1 MPFDPDSDQYEVLK
15 NLIKNLSKNDTPWD
29 KIEQK
34 IESADF
40 RQSLELLS
48 CPIVD
53 KEQWIILVDSVRKVE
68 ERRKEYEYDVESN
81 TLSDR
86 DCSKVDLPKGEFS
99 CWQLY
104 RERLLHEKNFSE
116 SSVDRIEAECFNIL
130 KHLKKET
137 KDNPV
142 KGMVVG
148 SVQSGKTANMA
159 GLIAMAAD
167 NGWNL
172 FIVLTGTIDS
182 LRIQTRDRLDDDLR
196 SQESDIRFELL
207 ENPKKNDAQN
217 LLSKM
222 RLGESDGVA
231 YLCVCLKNSSR
242 LKDLY
247 GWLNSD
253 KNKRSLRILL
263 IDDEADQAS
272 INTAKPD
279 KERKAVNRW
288 IVQMVNN
295 ISRSGKKSSGAANYD
310 YEAMNYVCYTAT
322 PYANFLSEGSE
333 ESLYPR
339 NFITVLR
346 PPNTYFGQTEIFGL
360 PDQDWAPGLNIVS
373 TEFSVD
379 NEARAICRGSEQA
392 QPGLV
397 EALCWFVCCV
407 GVQRFREYTK
417 PVSMLVHTSMRKDD
431 HKKMAEAIQY
441 CLGRN
446 NGIITISRCQAVYDK
461 VKSFISAPDLCRD
474 YPGGFGINEKEINGY
489 PEFSAI
495 KPHIEELLEFNASN
509 IQIDEEGEPKYHRGI
524 HICIDNSSGDT
535 LPGDW
540 ESVMPRLIYPKKEL
554 GFATAFIVVGGNTL
568 SRGLT
573 IEGLVSSYFG
583 RSVKQMDTLIQ
594 MGRWFGYRP
603 GYELLP
609 RIWMSEKTY
618 DDFQLS
624 ADVDYALRS
633 FIRSYYDIY
642 TPEEF
647 PPLVKKFSK
656 VGYLVDVTAAN
667 KRRAAVEDFDFS
679 GQTIS
684 TPSLV
689 DDEDFQESNMRVVRD
704 FLAKAGKWEYSSI
717 QKSDPVWRNVP
728 NETVFKEFMERFDFN
743 QGGDRNG
750 FSEIGELKKW
760 MKNRDLSNW
769 NVVFGSVDSN
779 EKKFEISD
787 NLEVGMISRS
797 VRKKRSKN
805 DRYAMIASLS
815 NPSDLIADVDRD
827 SMSPENKKEFDSLK
841 GKTSQNSGRMRI
853 IAGLGNTPLLI
864 LYCIDK
870 DSKARAGSTRR
881 YDLNAKTDMIG
892 VCVVLPSDTK
902 ETAEAK
908 YLHIPKRM
916 VSGEDLADDED

>member
-15 NLIKNLSKNDTPWD
+15 DLIKNLSKNDTPWD

-34 IESADF
+34 IDSADF
-40 RQSLELLS
+40 RQSLKFLS

-104 RERLLHEKNFSE
+104 RKRLLHEKNFSE

-167 NGWNL
+167 NGWNM

-196 SQESDIRFELL
+196 SQESDVRFELL

-295 ISRSGKKSSGAANYD
+295 TGRSGKKSSGAANYD
-310 YEAMNYVCYTAT
+310 YGAMNYVCYTAT

-407 GVQRFREYTK
+407 GVQRFRGYTK

-431 HKKMAEAIQY
+431 HKKMAEATMA
-441 CLGRN
+441 RN
-446 NGIITISRCQAVYDK
+446 NNAGIYVPENRNLGMFPILGEFLWVKNDLTQMYFRVYQTSIPTDPWYEADGKKVPKELLAQWLPSDDYKRLSGEYVAPPLICDKDGDIIFAQDEDGNVISTR
-461 VKSFISAPDLCRD
+461 SFYVNGKDHTFIAP
-474 YPGGFGINEKEINGY
+474 N
-489 PEFSAI
+489 EFSVTAGDGTTIYYKATGKTTI
-495 KPHIEELLEFNASN
+495 KHKVSDTTRTYTVTYKKLTAEDGDFYTWYILLYSSQTNTCIDTRTVEVSPNAEASFTPEKSITVDGKKYTINKAFDKEFTHEYSNSNHTTYIYYDPEGYSNSSDVQTKTINIRYVNIADGSVLQSHTQEVTSEGDTTITFPDSFDQDGVHYLKVQGQASSISYNFYSPKITYTVYYYDENNTQFRTAVITREQVEEITVNDGTTVYTVIPGITRTVVNYTDNGVSTVVATEDATGEQIPEASTGSNANGDNTVSSTSGTNGTGTTGNGGTTANGNEDTQDTTIDGVQADDIQTPQSN
-509 IQIDEEGEPKYHRGI
+509 IWLDSKA
-524 HICIDNSSGDT
+524 DNSST
-535 LPGDW
+535 VKTTAL
-540 ESVMPRLIYPKKEL
+540 LIIGL
-554 GFATAFIVVGGNTL
+554 AAVAACIFATI
-568 SRGLT
+568 
-573 IEGLVSSYFG
+573 
-583 RSVKQMDTLIQ
+583 MLI
-594 MGRWFGYRP
+594 
-603 GYELLP
+603 
-609 RIWMSEKTY
+609 
-618 DDFQLS
+618 
-624 ADVDYALRS
+624 
-633 FIRSYYDIY
+633 
-642 TPEEF
+642 
-647 PPLVKKFSK
+647 
-656 VGYLVDVTAAN
+656 
-667 KRRAAVEDFDFS
+667 RR
-679 GQTIS
+679 
-684 TPSLV
+684 
-689 DDEDFQESNMRVVRD
+689 
-704 FLAKAGKWEYSSI
+704 
-717 QKSDPVWRNVP
+717 
-728 NETVFKEFMERFDFN
+728 
-743 QGGDRNG
+743 
-750 FSEIGELKKW
+750 
-760 MKNRDLSNW
+760 
-769 NVVFGSVDSN
+769 
-779 EKKFEISD
+779 
-787 NLEVGMISRS
+787 
-797 VRKKRSKN
+797 RKK
-805 DRYAMIASLS
+805 
-815 NPSDLIADVDRD
+815 
-827 SMSPENKKEFDSLK
+827 
-841 GKTSQNSGRMRI
+841 
-853 IAGLGNTPLLI
+853 GN
-864 LYCIDK
+864 
-870 DSKARAGSTRR
+870 R
-881 YDLNAKTDMIG
+881 
-892 VCVVLPSDTK
+892 
-902 ETAEAK
+902 
-908 YLHIPKRM
+908 
-916 VSGEDLADDED
+916 